1 MQTDTSVD
9 QPPRLHEENDRVE
22 SEGGNSEIDNEID
35 TPQAEDDKIEQQF
48 AEKIKL
54 KGCSFHDNF
63 QKAHKKCQRKL
74 AAREELELRLFFE
87 PVNLRDDNAIVVQA
101 KLEETWQ
108 SLGYVPSKKVPKV
121 TVAFQ
126 SNIIHSVNLVKVY
139 RQLMNTDILVMQL
152 LSKQVDGILM
162 QRPTPTMTYLPN
174 SWHN

>member
-139 RQLMNTDILVMQL
+139 RQFISAINEYRYFGDAVVVKTGRWDPDAKTDSYNDL
-152 LSKQVDGILM
+152 
-162 QRPTPTMTYLPN
+162 PTQ
-174 SWHN
+174 